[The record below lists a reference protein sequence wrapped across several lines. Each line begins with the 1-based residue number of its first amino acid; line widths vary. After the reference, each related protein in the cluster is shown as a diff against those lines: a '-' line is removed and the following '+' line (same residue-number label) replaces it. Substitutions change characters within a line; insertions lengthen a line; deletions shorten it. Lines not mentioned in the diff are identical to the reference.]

1 MLQSSSLSSRV
12 RVLNWEAVID
22 TRNIYMSLEL
32 SLEQITSGKDTAA
45 TIRPYFINNIAHSL
59 WQNVEVFVA
68 GTQVTNANNLYPFK
82 SIVEADLSFEPSA
95 KTGILACQGYS
106 YEPDPTVFNKKEE
119 DLPIKSG
126 FNNRRDIVDARRPWK
141 HWFTLNDSFLAGI
154 DKNILPGFPLR
165 IRLTRSTDPF
175 LLLQPE
181 GAVDAKNYTIKVL
194 SASLFV
200 HMLELRTETFLSI
213 ERALSKKAAQ
223 YDWREDVMV
232 SFVITSGT
240 SIYFRDDIFN
250 RAPVSHLIMLMVPEK
265 SFTGSYHT
273 NPFHFSDFALDTISV
288 TREGQ
293 TVGNTPIEVR
303 SSIPGPSDKRP
314 QGEEP
319 KKTLIQATN
328 PAPYSNTKSKKKS
341 TVNLPREKS
350 RRRKIQVL
358 LSLLQDCR
366 NLRINLAKKSIRL
379 SSGRAEVSL
388 VNLLRK
394 LSSPKSDFD
403 KSLKPFVEA
412 LLQDYSKEQLS
423 NLFLNPS
430 AITFLNT
437 KDSSL

>member
-1 MLQSSSLSSRV
+1 MFPAQSRRTTGKPTQFILLPISSIESEDKNVGNFSAKIQKIGALGREVVESSN
-12 RVLNWEAVID
+12 LKN
-22 TRNIYMSLEL
+22 
-32 SLEQITSGKDTAA
+32 
-45 TIRPYFINNIAHSL
+45 TISSQKEINNDENS
-59 WQNVEVFVA
+59 
-68 GTQVTNANNLYPFK
+68 
-82 SIVEADLSFEPSA
+82 
-95 KTGILACQGYS
+95 C
-106 YEPDPTVFNKKEE
+106 
-119 DLPIKSG
+119 
-126 FNNRRDIVDARRPWK
+126 
-141 HWFTLNDSFLAGI
+141 
-154 DKNILPGFPLR
+154 
-165 IRLTRSTDPF
+165 
-175 LLLQPE
+175 
-181 GAVDAKNYTIKVL
+181 
-194 SASLFV
+194 
-200 HMLELRTETFLSI
+200 
-213 ERALSKKAAQ
+213 
-223 YDWREDVMV
+223 
-232 SFVITSGT
+232 
-240 SIYFRDDIFN
+240 
-250 RAPVSHLIMLMVPEK
+250 
-265 SFTGSYHT
+265 
-273 NPFHFSDFALDTISV
+273 
-288 TREGQ
+288 
-293 TVGNTPIEVR
+293 

-403 KSLKPFVEA
+403 KSLKPFIEA